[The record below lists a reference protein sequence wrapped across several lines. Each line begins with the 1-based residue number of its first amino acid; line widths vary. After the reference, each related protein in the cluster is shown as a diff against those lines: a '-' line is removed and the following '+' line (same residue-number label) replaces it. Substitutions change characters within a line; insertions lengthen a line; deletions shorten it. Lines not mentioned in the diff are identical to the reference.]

1 MNKMFD
7 VRLKDFG
14 TDETWEMYCN
24 YCASKGKEPN
34 EDITIGNYIV
44 GFLKVCSLIVF
55 FLILSH
61 ICCPI
66 FIYYMVKS
74 FINLS
79 LFINIF
85 IRTFHIFKKGIVFSF
100 KLTFF

>member
-7 VRLKDFG
+7 ARLKDFG
-14 TDETWEMYCN
+14 TDETWEMYCD
-24 YCASKGKEPN
+24 YCVSKGKEPN
-34 EDITIGNYIV
+34 EDITIGSYII

-66 FIYYMVKS
+66 FIYYMIKS

-79 LFINIF
+79 LFRWIIVYNSIYF
-85 IRTFHIFKKGIVFSF
+85 LIRTLRSLLNILI
-100 KLTFF
+100 